1 MSPERWM
8 PIQARQSGGRGR
20 RTGEL
25 LYAGVTTVFDAG
37 NRAEHI
43 LPLRADER
51 AGKILSPRIFA
62 TGNLVTYP
70 GSHGD
75 RIAVRISGF

>member
-1 MSPERWM
+1 M
-8 PIQARQSGGRGR
+8 PA
-20 RTGEL
+20 T
-25 LYAGVTTVFDAG
+25 AP
-37 NRAEHI
+37 EHI

-70 GSHGD
+70 AVMATGL
-75 RIAVRISGF
+75 AVRISDFEKDKRCWTSTFTEQQRTS